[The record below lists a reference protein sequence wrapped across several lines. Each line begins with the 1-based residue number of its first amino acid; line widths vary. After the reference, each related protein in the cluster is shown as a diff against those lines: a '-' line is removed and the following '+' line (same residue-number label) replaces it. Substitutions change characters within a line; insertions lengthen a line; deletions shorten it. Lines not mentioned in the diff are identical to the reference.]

1 MARIKNVSAS
11 YRSRFMS
18 FCRARIVSR
27 RERKED
33 NMLIRYAT
41 LALVISVLGAPPAWA
56 QKIAEVGPLQMIQS
70 EAGPAM
76 SAFGG
81 WAA

>member
-1 MARIKNVSAS
+1 
-11 YRSRFMS
+11 
-18 FCRARIVSR
+18 
-27 RERKED
+27 
-33 NMLIRYAT
+33 MLIRYAT

-56 QKIAEVGPLQMIQS
+56 QKIAEVGPPQMIQS

-81 WAA
+81 